1 MVSSTHWS
9 NWIFT
14 NWWEVRSSNPGIPLS
29 TIANLVA
36 FRGTFKV
43 EGEEE
48 ELPFVNQKR
57 RCQVRVVDFYPPQLE
72 DFAAP
77 AQKLSDGT
85 NVSEDGMDIDPS
97 DWEWNFFLLV
107 EDSVRLK
114 TTAKD
119 RTGQQTWLHVSNM
132 DAQYLLDL
140 DACESV
146 YLEEACSFDV
156 LTFLSLRQDDRRLND
171 LRRKTDIIWGNLAEL
186 KTTAEAMPDFSE
198 GEKDY
203 WAGMLSNL
211 PFDCCI
217 QEHGQQL
224 DDDDAAGGDDND
236 GWIRLFSLFETK
248 VL

>member
-9 NWIFT
+9 NWTFT
-14 NWWEVRSSNPGIPLS
+14 NWWQVRSSIPGIPLS
-29 TIANLVA
+29 TIANLLA

-77 AQKLSDGT
+77 AQNLSDGT
-85 NVSEDGMDIDPS
+85 NVSEDDMDIDSSDWS

-114 TTAKD
+114 TTTNN
-119 RTGQQTWLHVSNM
+119 REGQQTWLHVSNM

-146 YLEEACSFDV
+146 L
-156 LTFLSLRQDDRRLND
+156 
-171 LRRKTDIIWGNLAEL
+171 LAEL
-186 KTTAEAMPDFSE
+186 EC
-198 GEKDY
+198 
-203 WAGMLSNL
+203 WAY
-211 PFDCCI
+211 
-217 QEHGQQL
+217 
-224 DDDDAAGGDDND
+224 
-236 GWIRLFSLFETK
+236 
-248 VL
+248 